1 MLLADC
7 WRNQGIRKMPRA
19 LRWKVTKD
27 SRRKGETLY
36 FAIRTV
42 KLALNL
48 NHFSKAYSLIYMLY
62 TCQNNVPSCFCASEL
77 FCPILGQENTSYNAQ
92 ISCVISQRESK
103 QVLVGVKDSVSEQ
116 FTWDL

>member
-1 MLLADC
+1 
-7 WRNQGIRKMPRA
+7 MPQA

-36 FAIRTV
+36 LAIRTV

-62 TCQNNVPSCFCASEL
+62 TCQNNASSCFYAYEL
-77 FCPILGQENTSYNAQ
+77 FCPILGQESASYIAQ
-92 ISCVISQRESK
+92 KSCIISQRERK
-103 QVLVGVKDSVSEQ
+103 
-116 FTWDL
+116 